1 MIKDEGERMKDERE
15 KPEDLK
21 SRTRRFALR
30 VIRLYSALPKET
42 VAQVI
47 GKQLLRSGTSVGAH
61 YREGTRARSDAEF
74 ISKIEGAL
82 QELEESIY
90 WMELLVES
98 KIMEWA
104 RIQDL
109 MNEADEL
116 VAILVTSVKNVKGR
130 RNDSARK

>member
-1 MIKDEGERMKDERE
+1 M
-15 KPEDLK
+15 
-21 SRTRRFALR
+21 
-30 VIRLYSALPKET
+30 IRLYSALPKET

-98 KIMEWA
+98 KIMERA

-116 VAILVTSVKNVKGR
+116 VAILVTLVKNVKGR